1 MKCNL
6 CGDDAATWR
15 CQDCLF
21 NPMFCT
27 DCCHDN
33 HASNPFH
40 CIDHWTGFYFEPAW
54 LFQVGLVLH
63 LGHNGASCP
72 SY

>member
-1 MKCNL
+1 C
-6 CGDDAATWR
+6 R
-15 CQDCLF
+15 DCLF

-27 DCCHDN
+27 DCCRDN

-40 CIDHWTGFYFEPAW
+40 CIDHWTGSYFEPAW

-63 LGHNGASCP
+63 LGPNGASCP
-72 SY
+72 